1 MQDGKNVA
9 YSQKDGAWIE
19 HRLVCEAR
27 KQTTFVQQQQQQQ
40 QQEQQQQPM
49 PNVGAS
55 EARDIATMQSDKLI
69 EIQHEIGQ
77 VKRDQTS
84 LIWLVQEIAKK
95 LEVGYQ
101 RGEQTDGAQEEE

>member
-9 YSQKDGAWIE
+9 YSQKDGSWIE

-27 KQTTFVQQQQQQQ
+27 KQTTFIQQQQQQQQQ
-40 QQEQQQQPM
+40 QQEQPM

-55 EARDIATMQSDKLI
+55 EPRDIATMQSDKLI

-95 LEVGYQ
+95 LGVGYPRDEQ
-101 RGEQTDGAQEEE
+101 REE